1 MGIDRKII
9 IIIGDGMADEPLVEL
24 DGRTPLEIASTPNM
38 DYIASHGLLGL
49 ARTVPEGIAPG
60 SDTANL
66 SIFGY
71 NPRKYFTGR
80 APLEAIN
87 MNIPLSEK
95 DAAFRC
101 NFVTLEDGRMKDFT
115 ADHIDSAF
123 SRIIVEELSAEI
135 KEPGIEFH
143 AGVSYRNIM
152 VWRNYPYRVMP
163 KTTPPH
169 DISGREYD
177 PYLPDGEGA
186 DMLRR
191 LMELSEEI
199 IGSSDRIDSAKKEL
213 HGSPVS
219 AWLWGGG
226 LKPAIEPMT
235 TKYGLKGTTISAVDL
250 IHGIGRVA
258 GLVPCHVDGV
268 TGYLDTNYSGK
279 AAAALV
285 RLNMGDNIVVVHV
298 ESPDESGH
306 EGNIEHKVQSIN
318 DLDEKVVGPLLDG
331 MNRFDDAV
339 LLCMADHPTP
349 ITTRTHSASPVP
361 FAIIGTKGFGS
372 SHSVRKAH
380 AYSEKEA
387 AATGLFVD
395 DASVLIHALVSGSLQ

>member
-1 MGIDRKII
+1 MEVDRKII
-9 IIIGDGMADEPLVEL
+9 IIIGDGMSDEPLEEL
-24 DGRTPLEIASTPNM
+24 DGRTPLEIAPTPNM
-38 DYIASHGLLGL
+38 DYIASHGIFGL
-49 ARTVPEGIAPG
+49 ARTVPDGIAPG

-101 NFVTLEDGRMKDFT
+101 NFVTLEHGRMKDFT

-123 SRIIVEELSAEI
+123 SRIVVEELSAGI
-135 KEPGIEFH
+135 KETGIEFH

-152 VWRNYPYRVMP
+152 VWRDYPYRAMP

-177 PYLPDGEGA
+177 TYLPDGEGA
-186 DMLRR
+186 EMLRR
-191 LMELSEEI
+191 LMELSKKI
-199 IGSSDRIDSAKKEL
+199 IGSSDRISNAKKEF

-268 TGYLDTNYSGK
+268 TGYLDTNYTGK
-279 AAAALV
+279 AEAALA

-306 EGNIEHKVQSIN
+306 EGNIEHKVQSIR
-318 DLDEKVVGPLLDG
+318 DLDEKVVGPLLEG
-331 MNRFDDAV
+331 MKRYDDAV
-339 LLCMADHPTP
+339 LLCMSDHPTP
-349 ITTRTHSASPVP
+349 ISTRTHSAAPVP
-361 FAIIGTKGFGS
+361 FAIIATKEFNS
-372 SHSVRKAH
+372 SRLVRKAR

-395 DASVLIHALVSGSLQ
+395 DASVLLQALVSGSL